1 MLGNFKFLSKNDTL
15 DIHGNMSREVIE
27 YFIECSHHI
36 AMYEFTTLI
45 ATYKMIDYVYSEG
58 IIVGGTINAYPLDA
72 PNIRVTYMIRESV
85 ITNTIIEVDY
95 WNTVGQLI
103 NTIREL

>member
-1 MLGNFKFLSKNDTL
+1 
-15 DIHGNMSREVIE
+15 
-27 YFIECSHHI
+27 
-36 AMYEFTTLI
+36 
-45 ATYKMIDYVYSEG
+45 
-58 IIVGGTINAYPLDA
+58 
-72 PNIRVTYMIRESV
+72 MIRESV